1 MENVPVADTVVVD
14 KPVVTSPQQTF
25 ETPLAGLTKAV
36 SPAQDLR
43 NIQNLIVNGIF
54 PGNVAPEV
62 VKAYKLLEDMA
73 QVVEKAATDA
83 K

>member
-1 MENVPVADTVVVD
+1 ME
-14 KPVVTSPQQTF
+14 
-25 ETPLAGLTKAV
+25 ETPVKDAEIVAEKPKV

-43 NIQNLIVNGIF
+43 NIQALIVNCIF

-62 VKAYKLLEDMA
+62 VKAYQLLEQMA
-73 QVVEKAATDA
+73 LVIEKDAAS

>member
-1 MENVPVADTVVVD
+1 MEMTPVVDVVFDKTAVEKSQDAVVVD
-14 KPVVTSPQQTF
+14 KP
-25 ETPLAGLTKAV
+25 KV

-43 NIQNLIVNGIF
+43 NIQALIVNGIF

-62 VKAYKLLEDMA
+62 VKAYQLLEQMA
-73 QVVEKAATDA
+73 LVIEKDAAS

>member
-1 MENVPVADTVVVD
+1 MEDITTTVSVTDAVVVD
-14 KPVVTSPQQTF
+14 APATEKP
-25 ETPLAGLTKAV
+25 KV

-43 NIQNLIVNGIF
+43 NIQALIVNGIF

-73 QVVEKAATDA
+73 LVVEKAAADA

>member
-1 MENVPVADTVVVD
+1 MEETPVSKDTVVIDAPVAE
-14 KPVVTSPQQTF
+14 KP
-25 ETPLAGLTKAV
+25 KV

-43 NIQNLIVNGIF
+43 NIQALIVNGIF

-62 VKAYKLLEDMA
+62 VKAYQLLEQMA
-73 QVVEKAATDA
+73 LVIEKDAAS

>member
-1 MENVPVADTVVVD
+1 ME
-14 KPVVTSPQQTF
+14 
-25 ETPLAGLTKAV
+25 ETPVQDAQIVDATMQGQVAAEKPKV

-43 NIQNLIVNGIF
+43 NIQALIVNGIF

-73 QVVEKAATDA
+73 QVVEKAADVA
-83 K
+83 SK

>member
-1 MENVPVADTVVVD
+1 MEETPVADAVVVD
-14 KPVVTSPQQTF
+14 KPVEKP
-25 ETPLAGLTKAV
+25 KV

-73 QVVEKAATDA
+73 QVVEKAAADA